1 MKEFVEYL
9 IKQIV
14 SRQDQV
20 SVEEVNDAGLFIYK
34 VKAAEEDMGTIIGKQ
49 GHTIKSI
56 RDLVRAKAIKDD
68 VRVRVIVE
76 DKNDQI

>member
-14 SRQDQV
+14 SQQDQV
-20 SVEEVNDAGLFIYK
+20 SVVESEEEGLKIFKIH
-34 VKAAEEDMGTIIGKQ
+34 VATEDMGTVIGKE

-56 RDLVRAKAIKDD
+56 RDLIRAKAIKDD
-68 VRVRVIVE
+68 VRVRVVVE
-76 DKNDQI
+76 ESQ

>member
-14 SRQDQV
+14 SQQDQV
-20 SVEEVNDAGLFIYK
+20 SVVESEEEGLKIFKIH
-34 VKAAEEDMGTIIGKQ
+34 VATEDMGTVIGKE

-68 VRVRVIVE
+68 VRVRVVVE
-76 DKNDQI
+76 ESQ